1 MNATCNPY
9 AGQADRLK
17 KLWFHHGMLTPR
29 KLDNDPVE
37 NPWSSDRPLK
47 APSLHRN
54 ELEGKYDAH

>member
-29 KLDNDPVE
+29 ELDNWTMT
-37 NPWSSDRPLK
+37 PWKIPDVPK
-47 APSLHRN
+47 GH
-54 ELEGKYDAH
+54 